1 MATPF
6 PVTTGGSKDWYN
18 FYHSQL
24 RINIEC
30 AFGHL
35 VARWSILWTAI
46 PMNTTI
52 AKTTALV
59 VVLAKLHNYCIN
71 ESEAETINTTRVNT
85 HIIVVGGVE
94 MLESGEANMALPLE
108 LMHGGEHTGDLTEN
122 DLRRR
127 RRVYENMV
135 LPRATLH
142 ALIEAKGLVCPQPV
156 RERH

>member
-6 PVTTGGSKDWYN
+6 PATTGGSKDWYN

-30 AFGHL
+30 AFGRF
-35 VARWSILWTAI
+35 VARWSILRTAI
-46 PMNTTI
+46 PLNTTI

-85 HIIVVGGVE
+85 HIIVVGGVP
-94 MLESGEANMALPLE
+94 MQESVEANMALPEE
-108 LMHGGEHTGDLTEN
+108 LMHGGEHTDDVPEN

-127 RRVYENMV
+127 RREYDNVV

-142 ALIEAKGLVCPQPV
+142 ALIEAKGLVRPQPV